1 MRAPFELAG
10 ETVEA
15 GSQRFIEVPVAQLY
29 TQTPVSIPVH
39 VVHGRRSGPVLMV
52 CAAIHGDELN
62 GVEIIRRLLR
72 HSALRNLRGTLLA
85 VPVVNV
91 FGFIHHSRYLPD
103 RRDLNRC
110 FPGSESGS
118 LGART
123 ARVFKEAVLDHATH
137 GIDLHTGAIH
147 RSNLPQVRANLDN
160 PEVAD
165 LAQAFGVPVVMHS
178 ELREGSLRET
188 ADADNI
194 PVITYE
200 AGEALRYDESC
211 VRAGLRGVVNV
222 MRHLEMIRTRRT
234 RKPRKAQVA
243 RSSSWVRADH
253 DGVFRSLVALG
264 RYVHEGDCIGRIS
277 DPFGTTEQDV
287 VASCGG
293 ILVGRNN
300 LPLVHEG
307 EALFHIARYEGGEEL
322 ERAVE
327 HFQNKLDTAGSAEDE
342 PPIAP

>member
-10 ETVEA
+10 EKVTA
-15 GSQRFIEVPVAQLY
+15 GSHRFIQVPVAQLY

-39 VVHGRRSGPVLMV
+39 VLHGRRSGPVLMV
-52 CAAIHGDELN
+52 SAAIHGDELN

-123 ARVFKEAVLDHATH
+123 ARMFKTAVLDHATH

-188 ADADNI
+188 ADTAGV

-211 VRAGLRGVVNV
+211 VRAGLRGVINV
-222 MRHLEMIRTRRT
+222 MRHLEMIRARP
-234 RKPRKAQVA
+234 RKPRQAQVA
-243 RSSSWVRADH
+243 RSSSWVRAEN

-264 RYVHEGDCIGRIS
+264 RYVREGECIGRIS

-287 VASCGG
+287 LASCDG

-307 EALFHIARYEGGEEL
+307 EALFHIARYEGGEDL
-322 ERAVE
+322 ARKVE
-327 HFQNKLDTAGSAEDE
+327 SFQNKLDNHEGAEDE